1 MPNRTRDE
9 YTTNDAN
16 KTFDEYLDETATSH
30 QPREAAAAAAAAKAA
45 AAAAAPSAIPSGLS
59 GQSKPI
65 HDDATSSNLQ
75 ETNGEK
81 RKEHEEPA
89 TPNSRKI
96 DYGSTN

>member
-65 HDDATSSNLQ
+65 
-75 ETNGEK
+75 K